1 MNYDEGLILFMR
13 YRPRDIFKCTNAYNV
28 KFVYDIKAF
37 FYTNV

>member
-13 YRPRDIFKCTNAYNV
+13 YRDKFKCTNAYNV